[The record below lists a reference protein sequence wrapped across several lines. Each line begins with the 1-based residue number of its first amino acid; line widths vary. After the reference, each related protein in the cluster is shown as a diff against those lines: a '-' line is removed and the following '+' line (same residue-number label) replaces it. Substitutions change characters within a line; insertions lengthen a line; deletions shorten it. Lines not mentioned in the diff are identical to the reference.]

1 MSGVESKR
9 VALALG
15 SGGARGYAHVGVI
28 QVLEE
33 HGYEVVGIA
42 GSSMG
47 ALVGGL
53 YAAGELDGYVEW
65 SVGLSRADLFRML
78 DLSLSS
84 PGAIRAEKIFARVQ
98 EMVGGQKIEDLPIPF
113 TAVATDLLAR
123 KEVWFQRGPLDVAI
137 RASIAIPSVITPVVL
152 NGRLLA
158 DGGLMNPVPIAPT
171 ASVQADLTV
180 AVSLNG
186 ESRTGRTLTPDTA
199 SAEEQPEEEWGE
211 RFRRGAARLLDRD
224 VVRALSARFANDNGG
239 DVEVDGDA
247 EGTPVAEAPHEPDL
261 GELPAGLG
269 KFDVMNLSI
278 ESMQSDLTRY
288 CLAGLP
294 PDVLVSVPKD
304 ACRSLDFHRAGEMV
318 ELGRELAES
327 ALRSADL

>member
-1 MSGVESKR
+1 
-9 VALALG
+9 
-15 SGGARGYAHVGVI
+15 
-28 QVLEE
+28 
-33 HGYEVVGIA
+33 
-42 GSSMG
+42 MG

-84 PGAIRAEKIFARVQ
+84 PGAIRAEKIFAKVQ
-98 EMVGGQKIEDLPIPF
+98 EMVGGQAIEDLPIPY

-137 RASIAIPSVITPVVL
+137 RASIAIPSVIAPVVL

-171 ASVQADLTV
+171 ASVRADLTV

-186 ESRTGRTLTPDTA
+186 ESRTGRQPSPVPAPGPEPA
-199 SAEEQPEEEWGE
+199 SSEEQPEEEWGE

-224 VVRALSARFANDNGG
+224 VVRALTSRFGG
-239 DVEVDGDA
+239 DPVGEDPT
-247 EGTPVAEAPHEPDL
+247 GTPVEDVPPEPDL

-278 ESMQSDLTRY
+278 ESMQSVLTRY

-304 ACRSLDFHRAGEMV
+304 ACRSLDFHRAAEMV
-318 ELGRELAES
+318 ELGRELAEQ
-327 ALRSADL
+327 ALENQLRSADT